1 MRENSRQ
8 TKPKHKVLSL
18 GLPGGRGNSKVPGL
32 AHRKDCAPKLE
43 EHTQLGK
50 RGKKGPVPE

>member
-32 AHRKDCAPKLE
+32 A
-43 EHTQLGK
+43 Q
-50 RGKKGPVPE
+50 